1 MLKDNTY
8 KAIYRNSEDDFE
20 KDFMIPCFAESKNFD
35 RAAGFFSL
43 NSLMLSIDGIIR
55 FSEAGGN
62 MRIICSPRL
71 SKDDITLIEL
81 GLVLNEEHV
90 TKDLLDA
97 LNLDSPLSEAD
108 CAKMDVICNLIAEHR
123 LTIKVAFME
132 DGMYHEKFGIFTDIE
147 LNKVHYIG
155 SANETLNAMLKNMES
170 FSVDTSWE
178 NAKDLSKIES
188 QERHFNRLWND
199 ELAHIDVIDFPHAV
213 KTRMFELYKSSSSL
227 EEAIK
232 KYFAIQKPKSK
243 KQLYPYQ
250 ETAIQEFVDNDYHHF
265 YEMATGTGKTF
276 TAIRT
281 IARLRKEL
289 NRKLFT
295 VICVPQIDLQ
305 VQWRDALVED
315 GYSNIYLLG
324 GIASG
329 IETEKG
335 IGNAIISY
343 YNDNANV
350 VVCVAVYDT
359 FFAKIYNRLGSIDD
373 LFVVVDEA
381 HNLTPSY
388 LNKLPAGA
396 YRLGLSATIQRFDAN
411 ESKNIVKYFT
421 LGQKVPYYYGI
432 EDAIENH
439 FLSHYEYHA
448 VYVHLNESEF
458 SKYQSKTK
466 SLALEMAKEE
476 QEQDKER
483 INTLSRERSLIVK
496 QAAEKVDKL
505 YEMTQSGYQFRNS
518 VVYCGQGHDTE
529 EQSIIDSVT
538 KTLYKSRYV
547 VSQFTSHTPDRVTVL
562 SQFESGFFDTLVA
575 IKCFDEGVDVPK
587 LDKIYIMASDASLRQ
602 TVQRRGRVLR
612 VCKQSNKEI
621 AYIYDMVA
629 LPPKC
634 ASPLD
639 IGASSLVRNEF
650 LRVLEYNRL
659 ADNKD
664 NNLEEFT
671 DVLAKYYLDINN
683 ILEDGKEPN

>member
-8 KAIYRNSEDDFE
+8 KVIYRNSEDDFE
-20 KDFMIPCFAESKNFD
+20 KDFMIPCFAESQNFD

-43 NSLMLSIDGIIR
+43 SSLMLSIDGIIR
-55 FSEAGGN
+55 FSESGGN
-62 MRIICSPRL
+62 MRVVCSPRL
-71 SKDDITLIEL
+71 SKDDVTLIEL
-81 GLVLNEEHV
+81 GMMLKEEHV

-97 LNLDSPLSEAD
+97 LNLDAPLSEVE
-108 CAKMDVICNLIAEHR
+108 CGKMDVICNLIAEHR
-123 LTIKVAFME
+123 LSIKIAFME
-132 DGMYHEKFGIFTDIE
+132 DGIYHEKFGIFRDNNF
-147 LNKVHYIG
+147 NKVHYIG
-155 SANETLNAMLKNMES
+155 SANETLGAMLRNMES

-178 NAKDLSKIES
+178 SSKELCKIES
-188 QERHFNRLWND
+188 QERHFNRLWNN
-199 ELAHIDVIDFPHAV
+199 ELHHIDVIDFPQAV
-213 KTRMFELYKSSSSL
+213 KARMFELYRSSSSL
-227 EEAIK
+227 EESIN
-232 KYFAIQKPKSK
+232 KYFSIQKPKSK
-243 KQLYPYQ
+243 KSLYPYQ
-250 ETAIQEFVDNDYHHF
+250 EKAIQEFIDNDFHHF

-281 IARLRKEL
+281 MACLRKKL
-289 NRKLFT
+289 DRKLFT

-305 VQWRDALVED
+305 IQWRDALVED
-315 GYSNIYLLG
+315 GYSNIYLFG

-329 IETEKG
+329 LETDKG
-335 IGNAIISY
+335 IGNAVISY
-343 YNDNANV
+343 YNDDTD
-350 VVCVAVYDT
+350 VVCIAVYDT

-373 LFVVVDEA
+373 LFMIVDEA

-388 LNKLPAGA
+388 LKKLPTEA
-396 YRLGLSATIQRFDAN
+396 YRLGLSATIQRYDAN

-421 LGQKVPYYYGI
+421 LGQKEPYYYGI

-448 VYVHLNESEF
+448 VYVYLNESEF

-466 SLALEMAKEE
+466 SLALEMAKDVH
-476 QEQDKER
+476 EQDKER
-483 INTLSRERSLIVK
+483 ISMLCRDRSLIVK
-496 QAAEKVDKL
+496 QAAAKVDKL

-518 VVYCGQGHDTE
+518 VVYCGQGHDAE

-538 KTLYKSRYV
+538 KTLHRSRYV

-587 LDKIYIMASDASLRQ
+587 LDKIYIMASDTSLRQ

-612 VCKQSNKEI
+612 MCKQSNKEM

-629 LPPKC
+629 LPPQY
-634 ASPLD
+634 ATPLD
-639 IGASSLVRNEF
+639 VGASALIKNEF

-659 ADNKD
+659 ADNK
-664 NNLEEFT
+664 NTNLKEFT
-671 DVLAKYYLDINN
+671 EVLAKYYLDINN
-683 ILEDGKEPN
+683 IQEDDKESY